1 MESKRLGHDW
11 VSEHANCDS
20 HRRKSQEDLKTGQS
34 LRKNVFLMEKCL
46 SAPPCPS
53 PEAVP
58 CRASVWIKRRPASSP
73 LWAVRGQVHQEMR
86 KGFRGRFTIISS
98 GSISEHHRQGTS
110 SVNEFLFAAILLRS
124 IQMVV
129 NRYFYLL
136 KILSDSSY
144 WEIIWLLLR
153 PPIFLSRYVESQW
166 RHRSLAVKLNLTNW
180 RFSLVNVRHVVPK
193 SDSNRVLDH

>member
-1 MESKRLGHDW
+1 M
-11 VSEHANCDS
+11 
-20 HRRKSQEDLKTGQS
+20 
-34 LRKNVFLMEKCL
+34 M
-46 SAPPCPS
+46 
-53 PEAVP
+53 
-58 CRASVWIKRRPASSP
+58 
-73 LWAVRGQVHQEMR
+73 
-86 KGFRGRFTIISS
+86 
-98 GSISEHHRQGTS
+98 
-110 SVNEFLFAAILLRS
+110 
-124 IQMVV
+124 V

-180 RFSLVNVRHVVPK
+180 RFSLVNVCQVVPK